1 MKKTI
6 KDFTPEIQSKIPEY
20 ITKYTKG
27 IDNGERYY
35 NFKFENAE
43 KLINWNYEKCGFK
56 KPVVL
61 VVENIYEQQIFFNF
75 IVANKEKYFPI
86 LYLIYNLKN
95 NMNDEIK
102 KFIKNLKKKNKGN
115 TLYNTLDNTLDNT
128 LRNTLYNTL
137 DNTLYNTLRNT
148 LYNTL
153 DNTLY
158 NTLRNTLYNTLRN
171 TLRNTLYNTLD
182 NTLDNT
188 LKVYNNLYLFTTNVY
203 SNAILAW
210 WKFIKDEFKIDCGE
224 IGITLDSWN
233 DMYLESGVYSTIFSE
248 LLCVVS
254 KYPKK
259 ICRDNNNNLHNT
271 NGLAVEWGYIIEETK
286 FDCYYI
292 HGRQMPK
299 QIFEKYQ
306 NNLLTKAD
314 FINETNE
321 DVRGGIYEIIESKG
335 EGEMMKFLGAIEVDR
350 KTIKHAK
357 GNEEFILY
365 KTKEV
370 FNEEQDLNDK
380 SPAALAW
387 LKMTCPSTGQNYL
400 IPTDSSFTNC
410 IDAAKYHRPDE
421 IPKELEYFWN
431 SRN

>member
-102 KFIKNLKKKNKGN
+102 KFIKNLKKKNKG
-115 TLYNTLDNTLDNT
+115 
-128 LRNTLYNTL
+128 
-137 DNTLYNTLRNT
+137 
-148 LYNTL
+148 
-153 DNTLY
+153 
-158 NTLRNTLYNTLRN
+158 
-171 TLRNTLYNTLD
+171 NTLYNTLD

>member
-115 TLYNTLDNTLDNT
+115 TLY
-128 LRNTLYNTL
+128 
-137 DNTLYNTLRNT
+137 
-148 LYNTL
+148 
-153 DNTLY
+153 
-158 NTLRNTLYNTLRN
+158 
-171 TLRNTLYNTLD
+171 NTLYNTLD